1 MSRLLRSQDEDME
14 GMVGRHGRGGSS
26 RRYWT
31 SGGNPR
37 ESEAGQA
44 QQQPPGEPA
53 AKVGP
58 CMCSWPSLC
67 QGFDIL

>member
-14 GMVGRHGRGGSS
+14 GMVGRHGRGGAS

-44 QQQPPGEPA
+44 QPPGEPA

-58 CMCSWPSLC
+58 GACSRTSPC
-67 QGFDIL
+67 QGS